1 VILRA
6 LKELQSKGSL
16 LAAFA
21 MSKLL
26 SLLLLCLIV
35 TNAFLPRFCLCVTSE
50 KNEQSAYVTHAIK
63 QIEMCT
69 DCGHADLC
77 CSLIHKSCA
86 DSDDSPTSNFQTCL
100 EILVSILSSGLRSL
114 LPNDSTK
121 ALFQA
126 LESVLTKWPCAKFYL
141 AKQSL
146 LI

>member
-1 VILRA
+1 
-6 LKELQSKGSL
+6 
-16 LAAFA
+16 

-50 KNEQSAYVTHAIK
+50 KNTQSAGVVNTIK
-63 QIEMCT
+63 QIETCK

-77 CSLIHKSCA
+77 CRFVHKSCT

-100 EILVSILSSGLRSL
+100 EILESILSSGLRDLS
-114 LPNDSTK
+114 PKDSRK
-121 ALFQA
+121 ALFKVFEA
-126 LESVLTKWPCAKFYL
+126 VLNRWPCAKFYL